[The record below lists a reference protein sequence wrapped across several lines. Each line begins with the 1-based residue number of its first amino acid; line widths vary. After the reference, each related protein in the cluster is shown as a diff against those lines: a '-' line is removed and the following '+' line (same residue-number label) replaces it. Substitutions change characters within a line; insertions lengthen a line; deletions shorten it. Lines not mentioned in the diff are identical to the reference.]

1 MTDRP
6 TRGAPRARLSLLGVA
21 AAVVGTALFVF
32 YVRRVGLGEIADDIQ
47 RLGWGFLGIVAL
59 GGFRFAARG
68 MAWRSCV
75 RGSHRLGPWLAFRAV
90 VAGDTVGNVVTLLSV
105 LVSEPAKAL
114 FARDSEPVART
125 LPALAVENLFYALSA
140 AFVIASG
147 GLALAFRL
155 RTSEV
160 RWLVGV
166 ALVVVTLIVLVAV
179 AHAIIWKRIRVA
191 SGFFDLLE
199 RRRSDGGL
207 LSHWSG
213 RVRRVEDRIYGLYP
227 REPRRLARLAGWE
240 LTFHALAVLEV
251 YVVLSLISAVT
262 PTALDA
268 FLLESTN
275 RFIQVAFKV
284 VPMRI
289 GVDEAGTATF
299 AELLAFGS
307 AAGVTLAIVRKARQL
322 VWMAVGG
329 GFLLSQGLSVNRI
342 IAEAETARAGD
353 DVSGHV

>member
-1 MTDRP
+1 MTDGP
-6 TRGAPRARLSLLGVA
+6 TSGAPRARVSPLGVA

-32 YVRRVGLGEIADDIQ
+32 YVRRAGLGDIADDIQ

-59 GGFRFAARG
+59 GGMRFAARA

-114 FARDSEPVART
+114 FARDREPVSRT

-199 RRRSDGGL
+199 RRGSGGR
-207 LSHWSG
+207 LSSWCA

-227 REPRRLARLAGWE
+227 REPRRLARLAAWE
-240 LTFHALAVLEV
+240 LIFHGLAVLEV
-251 YVVLSLISAVT
+251 YVVLSLISTIT
-262 PTALDA
+262 PTVLDA

-329 GFLLSQGLSVNRI
+329 GFLLSQGLSVTRI
-342 IAEAETARAGD
+342 IAEAEAARAGD
-353 DVSGHV
+353 DVAGHA